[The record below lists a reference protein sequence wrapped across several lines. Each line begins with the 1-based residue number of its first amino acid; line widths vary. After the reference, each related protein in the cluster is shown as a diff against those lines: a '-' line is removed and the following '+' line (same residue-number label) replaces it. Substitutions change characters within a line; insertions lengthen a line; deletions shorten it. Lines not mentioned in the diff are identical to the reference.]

1 MTQRPEIAGPD
12 GQFVHL
18 HVHSEFSLLDGL
30 SRIPQLARRAAETG
44 MPALAITDHGAM
56 YGAIE
61 FYQAATAAGIK
72 PIIGVEAYVAPRRH
86 TDKEARIDANPYHMV
101 LLAKDLTG
109 YRNLMEI
116 ITRAHLDGYYY
127 KPRIDKEL
135 LAAHSAGLIG
145 TSGCLSGEVLRRLAE
160 GDEKAADRA
169 ADEYRSILGEGN
181 FFIEVQD
188 HGVPDQ
194 VRLHPQLVELARR
207 MNLPLVATN
216 DTHYTV
222 PEQHEA
228 HDLLLCIQTGANLD
242 TPNRMRFDTNEFYLK
257 SPAEMRSL
265 FHGELPEAMDNT
277 LRIAEMVDLRL
288 EFDQLRLPHFPVPP
302 GETAATW
309 LRKECERG
317 LAVRY
322 GEPIPDAVRHRFE
335 YELGIIDRMG
345 YSAYF
350 LIVADF
356 TRFAREQGIMTT
368 CRGSAPGSV
377 VTYSLGI
384 TPVDPLEYGLPF
396 ERFLNPDR
404 VTMPDIDIDFA
415 DSRRDEVIEYVTRK
429 YGEDRVAQIIT
440 FGTLGAKA
448 AIRDTGRA
456 MSLTY
461 AEADRVAKAVP
472 NELNISLERA
482 IETSPQLRELIAG
495 DDRVDRLITIAK
507 QLEGVSR
514 HASTHA
520 AGIVISREPLTEIM
534 PLQRATDGRTTMTQF
549 EMHACEALGLLKFDF
564 LGLINLTILADAV
577 ELIRTHRGVAIDVD
591 NLPLDDAKTFQLL
604 STGETTGIFQLESAG
619 MRRYVK
625 ELKPT
630 EVRDLA
636 AMVALFRPGP
646 MANIP
651 SYIRRK
657 HGEEQVTY
665 LHPSLEPALRDT
677 YGIFVYQEDIMTA
690 AIAMAD
696 YTGPEADN
704 LCYAIRKKK
713 EKVLHEH
720 ETKFKAGA
728 KRKGISPAIVD
739 QVFAAFEP
747 FARYGFNKAHAT
759 CYGLIAYQTAYLK
772 ANYPIEFMTAVLNG
786 FRGRAEKVAGVVA
799 ECRRLGIDV
808 RPPDVQRSQ
817 ALFTVET
824 DGAGIPE
831 GIRFGLVAVKNV
843 GEGAIES
850 IVAAREGRSEF
861 SDETGE
867 FRSLD
872 DLGRRVDLR
881 TVNKR
886 VLESLIKAGA
896 LRGLGG
902 AGGLLGRLDVA
913 LDTAARHQRDVAA
926 GQGTLFD
933 LFAAPVEEAT
943 PTNLADAAPSGP
955 EEEIPQR
962 ERLRWEKELLGLYLT
977 EHPLGEI
984 TEVLP
989 EYVTAY
995 SGDLSE
1001 EDDQA
1006 RVTLGGILQGVRR
1019 VITRAGS
1026 TMLVANLED
1035 LQGTV
1040 EVVVFPKVFAETA
1053 NAWAEDAVVLIS
1065 GRVDHRDD
1073 DAKLLCEAVHAWD
1086 DAVRMGPVAFSA
1098 ERDRLLRGRGRGWG
1112 RNRPGPN
1119 GSGGDGHGNGSNG
1132 GSPERNQGAWNRTG
1146 EPVPMASPS
1155 SAALP
1160 VGGPATDA
1168 ATAVA
1173 VVSPTKPRPLD
1184 TDGGDPQVAQA
1195 RTPRPDTFLVE
1206 PPDADEAAIPAD
1218 AVPIQ
1223 ASPAGAAAVEVTF
1236 EGSAPGDRLLPAI
1249 EAVTELLRSRPG
1261 SLPVLLEVPVAGARH
1276 QIRLRERVAWDEQL
1290 ADALRDATDLPVAVA
1305 LRPGSAES

>member
-1 MTQRPEIAGPD
+1 VTQRPPNPGND
-12 GQFVHL
+12 SFVHL

-30 SRIPQLARRAAETG
+30 SRIGEMTRHAAEAG
-44 MPALAITDHGAM
+44 MPALALTDHGAM
-56 YGAIE
+56 YGAIP

-86 TDKEARIDANPYHMV
+86 TDKEPRIDANPYHMV

-109 YRNLMEI
+109 YRNLMTL

-127 KPRIDKEL
+127 RPRIDKEL
-135 LAAHSAGLIG
+135 LAAHSEGLIG
-145 TSGCLSGEVLRRLAE
+145 LSGCLSGELLRRLGE
-160 GDEKAADRA
+160 GDEKAAERA

-181 FFIEVQD
+181 YFVEVQD

-222 PEQHEA
+222 PEQHDA

-242 TPNRMRFDTNEFYLK
+242 TPGRMHFDTNEFYLK
-257 SPAEMRSL
+257 SSDEMRSL
-265 FHGELPEAMDNT
+265 FNGELPEAMDNT
-277 LRIAEMVDLRL
+277 LRISEMVDLRL
-288 EFDQLRLPHFPVPP
+288 EFDQLRLPHFPVPQ
-302 GETAATW
+302 GETATTW

-317 LAVRY
+317 LAARY
-322 GEPIPDAVRHRFE
+322 GEPIPEAVRHRFE

-356 TRFAREQGIMTT
+356 TRFAREQEIMTT
-368 CRGSAPGSV
+368 CRGSAPGSI

-404 VTMPDIDIDFA
+404 VTMPDIDIDFQ
-415 DSRRDEVIEYVTRK
+415 DSRRDEVIRYVTEK
-429 YGEDRVAQIIT
+429 YGDDRVAQIIT

-448 AIRDTGRA
+448 AIRDVGRA

-472 NELNISLERA
+472 NELNISLDRA

-495 DDRVDRLITIAK
+495 DDRVDKLITVAK

-577 ELIRTHRGVAIDVD
+577 ELIARHRGVTIDVD
-591 NLPLDDAKTFQLL
+591 NLPLDDTRTFELL
-604 STGETTGIFQLESAG
+604 STGETTGVFQLEGAG

-625 ELKPT
+625 ELRPT

-657 HGEEQVTY
+657 HGEEAVTY

-720 ETKFKAGA
+720 EAKFKAGA

-799 ECRRLGIDV
+799 ECHRLGIEV
-808 RPPDVQRSQ
+808 RAPDVQHSQ

-824 DGAGIPE
+824 DGNGVPE
-831 GIRFGLVAVKNV
+831 AIRFGLVAVKNV

-867 FRSLD
+867 FLSLD
-872 DLGRRVDLR
+872 DLARRVDLR

-896 LRGLGG
+896 LRALGG
-902 AGGLLGRLDVA
+902 AGSLLGRLDVA

-933 LFAAPVEEAT
+933 LFAAPA
-943 PTNLADAAPSGP
+943 ADGPPASLVDGAPSVP
-955 EEEIPQR
+955 EEDEIPQR

-984 TEVLP
+984 TELLP

-1040 EVVVFPKVFAETA
+1040 EVVVFPKVFADTA

-1065 GRVDHRDD
+1065 GRVDHRDEE
-1073 DAKLLCEAVHAWD
+1073 AKLLCEAVHAWD

-1098 ERDRLLRGRGRGWG
+1098 ERDRLLRGRGRGAWG
-1112 RNRPGPN
+1112 GNRPGPN
-1119 GSGGDGHGNGSNG
+1119 GNGGNGNG
-1132 GSPERNQGAWNRTG
+1132 GGGAQGAWNRPTT
-1146 EPVPMASPS
+1146 PVPMAQPLTGAVAIEAGVP
-1155 SAALP
+1155 AAA
-1160 VGGPATDA
+1160 GMGQEAS
-1168 ATAVA
+1168 VA
-1173 VVSPTKPRPLD
+1173 VVSPMKPRVASASSGAPGVEGASTGVERED
-1184 TDGGDPQVAQA
+1184 DP
-1195 RTPRPDTFLVE
+1195 
-1206 PPDADEAAIPAD
+1206 PAPAE
-1218 AVPIQ
+1218 AVPLQ
-1223 ASPAGAAAVEVTF
+1223 TAPSGAATIEVAF
-1236 EGSAPGDRLLPAI
+1236 ESSVPMERLLPAI
-1249 EAVTELLRSRPG
+1249 EAVTELLRGHPG
-1261 SLPVLLEVPVAGARH
+1261 PLPVLLEVSVAGARR
-1276 QIRLRERVAWDEQL
+1276 QIRLPERVAWDERL
-1290 ADALRDATDLPVAVA
+1290 GDDVRRATDLPVAVA
-1305 LRPGSAES
+1305 LRAVPTES

>member
-1 MTQRPEIAGPD
+1 VTQRPEIAGPD

-86 TDKEARIDANPYHMV
+86 TDKEPRIDANPYHMV

-145 TSGCLSGEVLRRLAE
+145 TSGCLSGEVLRRLGE
-160 GDEKAADRA
+160 GDEKAAERA
-169 ADEYRSILGEGN
+169 ADEYRSILGAGN

-222 PEQHEA
+222 PEQHDA
-228 HDLLLCIQTGANLD
+228 HDLLLCIQTGSNLD
-242 TPNRMRFDTNEFYLK
+242 TPGRMRFDTNEFYLK
-257 SPAEMRSL
+257 SAAEMRGL
-265 FHGELPEAMDNT
+265 FNGELPEAMDNT

-288 EFDQLRLPHFPVPP
+288 EFDQLRLPHFPVPQ
-302 GETAATW
+302 GETATTW

-317 LAVRY
+317 LAARY
-322 GEPIPDAVRHRFE
+322 GEPLPEAVRHRFE

-356 TRFAREQGIMTT
+356 TRFARDQEIMTT
-368 CRGSAPGSV
+368 CRGSAPGSI

-384 TPVDPLEYGLPF
+384 TPVDPLEYRLPF

-404 VTMPDIDIDFA
+404 VTMPDIDIDFQ
-415 DSRRDEVIEYVTRK
+415 DSRRDEVIRYVTEK
-429 YGEDRVAQIIT
+429 YGDDRVAQIIT

-448 AIRDTGRA
+448 AIRDVGRA

-472 NELNISLERA
+472 NELNISLDRA

-577 ELIRTHRGVAIDVD
+577 QLIAKHRGVTIDVD
-591 NLPLDDAKTFQLL
+591 NLPLDDARTFELL
-604 STGETTGIFQLESAG
+604 STGETTGVFQLEGAG

-657 HGEEQVTY
+657 HGEEAVTY

-720 ETKFKAGA
+720 EAKFKAGA
-728 KRKGISPAIVD
+728 KRKGISPGIVD

-772 ANYPIEFMTAVLNG
+772 ANYPVEFMTAVLNG

-824 DGAGIPE
+824 DAAGVPE
-831 GIRFGLVAVKNV
+831 AIRFGLVAVKNV

-861 SDETGE
+861 TDETGP
-867 FRSLD
+867 FLSLD
-872 DLGRRVDLR
+872 DLARRLDLR

-896 LRGLGG
+896 LRSLGG
-902 AGGLLGRLDVA
+902 AGGLLDRLDVA

-933 LFAAPVEEAT
+933 LFAAPAGEPA
-943 PTNLADAAPSGP
+943 PAALADGAPSVP
-955 EEEIPQR
+955 EEDGIPQR

-984 TEVLP
+984 TTVLP

-1073 DAKLLCEAVHAWD
+1073 EAKLLCEAVHAWD

-1098 ERDRLLRGRGRGWG
+1098 ERDRLLRGRGRGAWG
-1112 RNRPGPN
+1112 GNRPGPN
-1119 GSGGDGHGNGSNG
+1119 GHAGNGGNG
-1132 GSPERNQGAWNRTG
+1132 DNGRPT
-1146 EPVPMASPS
+1146 
-1155 SAALP
+1155 
-1160 VGGPATDA
+1160 
-1168 ATAVA
+1168 TAVPVAQPSTQPVAIGA
-1173 VVSPTKPRPLD
+1173 VVSPVK
-1184 TDGGDPQVAQA
+1184 A
-1195 RTPRPDTFLVE
+1195 RAMPD
-1206 PPDADEAAIPAD
+1206 
-1218 AVPIQ
+1218 
-1223 ASPAGAAAVEVTF
+1223 ASPAFAGEEVRSSGTDREDDPPAPAEAVPLPAVPSGVATIEVAFESGAPME
-1236 EGSAPGDRLLPAI
+1236 RLLPAI
-1249 EAVTELLRSRPG
+1249 EAVTELLRGHPG
-1261 SLPVLLEVPVAGARH
+1261 PLPVLLEVPVAGARR
-1276 QIRLRERVAWDEQL
+1276 QIRLPERVAWDERL
-1290 ADALRDATDLPVAVA
+1290 GDDVRRATELPVVVA
-1305 LRPGSAES
+1305 LRPVSTES